1 MKNENVPDLEKKNV
15 LCKTLEWNKTYNLNK
30 KLFSKVKYDT
40 FHWCYFYTSFMIF
53 TAYSKDLALI
63 KILLIYSYF
72 LLKFRHFSLIRLKP
86 TSLIFEEIHVCC
98 VCIPSTYFLIKY
110 RLCKTFLHRL
120 LISVI
125 FCNICRCVIFKTKLK
140 DF

>member
-72 LLKFRHFSLIRLKP
+72 LLKFRHSSLIRLKP
-86 TSLIFEEIHVCC
+86 TILIFEEIHVCW
-98 VCIPSTYFLIKY
+98 VSTS
-110 RLCKTFLHRL
+110 CNL
-120 LISVI
+120 LLNKVQIMQDLFTQVINISDI
-125 FCNICRCVIFKTKLK
+125 LQYLQMC